1 MPRRLEA
8 LLGREQRLS
17 LCSWSHVSFPSGL
30 TETAVFSCEA
40 HNEKGLTVSK
50 RIQVNIKGE
59 KRGRSLERVWELG
72 GGTAGAQTDC
82 LCDLGQVP
90 QPLWLVFPSVKWR

>member
-72 GGTAGAQTDC
+72 GGAQLEPRLTASVVLDKSPNLSG
-82 LCDLGQVP
+82 LCS
-90 QPLWLVFPSVKWR
+90 PL

>member
-59 KRGRSLERVWELG
+59 KRAGPSSVSGSWGGR
-72 GGTAGAQTDC
+72 GAQLEPRLTASVVLDKSPNLSG
-82 LCDLGQVP
+82 LCS
-90 QPLWLVFPSVKWR
+90 PL